1 MNRNRQ
7 EKGITLIALVITII
21 VLLILAGVTI
31 AMLTGENGILNQAES
46 AKTENIIAQVD
57 EEVKLAVQA
66 VKAEIEYQK
75 AINSGFDATKFV
87 ETNTDGSITIGK
99 SIIVMLQGDLPE
111 SKGYTISIKEA
122 QTASINP
129 IKVSATESK
138 TILISYAGA
147 GISGTI
153 EYELVITNEN
163 VQLVEDNNVSK
174 LQLGDYIDYDCYAG
188 VPSGE
193 LTYISPANKNGN
205 TQQTFTLTEDSKK
218 IKWKYL
224 GTENGKILITSEE
237 PVANVSII
245 QGAVGCGDVVQE
257 LNEIS
262 KLWAKGKFADANGSR
277 SINEKDINTI
287 TGFKPN
293 TNGDEFRY
301 EKRVDSYGSSTNIW
315 SVNLKTGAEGKTS
328 CVQMRYFDNIQKVW
342 KDLNAGEQV
351 TLKDYLYTQKIND
364 TLVLLTNNSYWLATN
379 LVMCDAYAHN
389 ACYVP
394 FITNNFQSKW
404 MFRLTGDPSVTARSE
419 GIRPVV
425 ALESEVKIG
434 EKVNNVWQVS
444 K

>member
-1 MNRNRQ
+1 MRNKGNR
-7 EKGITLIALVITII
+7 GITLIALVITII

-99 SIIVMLQGDLPE
+99 SIIEMLQGDLPE

-138 TILISYAGA
+138 TILISYASA
-147 GISGTI
+147 KISGTI
-153 EYELVITNEN
+153 EYELVITHDN

-174 LQLGDYIDYDCYAG
+174 LQLGDYINYDCYTG
-188 VPSGE
+188 VSSGE

-293 TNGDEFRY
+293 TNGDEYRY

-315 SVNLKTGAEGKTS
+315 SVNLKTGAENKTS
-328 CVQMRYFDNIQKVW
+328 YVQMRYFDNIQKVW

-351 TLKDYLYTQKIND
+351 TLKYYYYYQDIND

-379 LVMCDAYAHN
+379 LLMCDNYANNAY
-389 ACYVP
+389 YVP
-394 FITNNFQSKW
+394 SISNYGQGNQVFWITGNS
-404 MFRLTGDPSVTARSE
+404 SVTAHSN
-419 GIRPVV
+419 GVRPVI
-425 ALESEVKIG
+425 ALESNVKIG
-434 EKVNNVWQVS
+434 EKVNNVWQIS

>member
-66 VKAEIEYQK
+66 VKAEIECQK

-99 SIIVMLQGDLPE
+99 SIIEMLQGDLPE

-138 TILISYAGA
+138 TILISYTSAK
-147 GISGTI
+147 ISGTI
-153 EYELVITNEN
+153 EYELVITHDN

-174 LQLGDYIDYDCYAG
+174 LQLGDYINYDCYTG
-188 VPSGE
+188 VSSGE
-193 LTYISPANKNGN
+193 LTYVSPANKNGN

-237 PVANVSII
+237 PVANVSVI
-245 QGAVGCGDVVQE
+245 QGAIGCGDVVQE

-293 TNGDEFRY
+293 TNGDEYKY

-315 SVNLKTGAEGKTS
+315 SVNLKTGAEFKTS
-328 CVQMRYFDNIQKVW
+328 FAQMRYFDNIQKVW
-342 KDLNAGEQV
+342 KDLNTGEQV
-351 TLKDYLYTQKIND
+351 TLKYYYNYQYIKD

-379 LVMCDAYAHN
+379 FLLCDELAHN
-389 ACYVP
+389 AYYLP
-394 FITNNFQSKW
+394 FVSKYGLGW
-404 MFRLTGDPSVTARSE
+404 HAYYLTGNPTVTPIAD
-419 GIRPVV
+419 GVRPVI
-425 ALESEVKIG
+425 ALESNVKIG
-434 EKVNNVWQVS
+434 EKVNNVWQIS